1 MTDVSH
7 PPTPVADSPE
17 SAAVDRVGWRF
28 ISLYTLAYM
37 STCLVF
43 IAPALVT
50 LALKVNSIEGIDEAP
65 DSLAL
70 VTGIGALVA
79 MFGNPMFGRISD
91 RTSSRLGMRRPWMV
105 IGLVLGS
112 RRHPDRRARTQHRGR
127 PARMVHRPAVLQRP
141 ARRPGGGAARPGPA
155 GAARPRL
162 RRTRASAFR
171 SRR

>member
-1 MTDVSH
+1 MTDVSD
-7 PPTPVADSPE
+7 PPAEVAVPPE
-17 SAAVDRVGWRF
+17 SPVVERVGWQF

-50 LALKVNSIEGIDEAP
+50 LALKVNSIEGIDKAP

-70 VTGIGALVA
+70 VTGVGALVA
-79 MFGNPMFGRISD
+79 MFGNPIFGRISD

-112 RRHPDRRARTQHRGR
+112 WE
-127 PARMVHRPAVLQRP
+127 
-141 ARRPGGGAARPGPA
+141 
-155 GAARPRL
+155 
-162 RRTRASAFR
+162 S
-171 SRR
+171 